1 MIGTAI
7 ERSEERARRWMEYT
21 DMVTPGTPCARRLL
35 VTSLM
40 LNVIFCIIFI
50 IQFQRAVHA
59 PVETVAAVS
68 HRCQQPTQP
77 STNNNASQYWSL
89 AVLDRGKTIDCQI
102 ATHRAV
108 QEVAGNF
115 AQDIDN
121 KIMIHIH
128 GMHHSG
134 TGYLRKTLR
143 QALNNEF
150 SPSAEEQ
157 VACMQDSLLPYRHLY
172 KDKRQMQIDHRKV
185 EDEGQ
190 HLQSMYPSFHARVQ
204 AFKEAEKAGS
214 KAPKMAYLADYCLSD
229 DDTEN
234 KQIGNMLLEQW
245 SRFWNITSS
254 TTFLLQKTPSLD
266 VQFLE
271 STKIMPTFH
280 VIIVRHPMASNSWGL
295 PNFAYGWTMAY
306 HHVFKLLNEGKV
318 EWYAVVTY
326 EALLEYHDVVVE
338 ELMEIVRSGMKRYG
352 VTQHN
357 VSANHT
363 DSRFLRRQL
372 RFYAGIDNP
381 KKRDNLWLGEASNSY
396 LMPKAQ
402 SIEYWRK
409 CLANDRC
416 REVLESLTTDI
427 LPFIGY
433 VSIQKSEASL
443 VDRINHGNATI
454 SRNVPL
460 SVDPSPVTVSK
471 EYGHVLFSSQRN
483 GISGREKAEGQEH
496 IGQPPPADLVVKM
509 KELLETF
516 AVKPQIHT

>member
-1 MIGTAI
+1 
-7 ERSEERARRWMEYT
+7 
-21 DMVTPGTPCARRLL
+21 MVTPGTPCTRRLL

-40 LNVIFCIIFI
+40 LNLAFCTIFI
-50 IQFQRAVHA
+50 FQFQRAVHA
-59 PVETVAAVS
+59 PVETVEAVS
-68 HRCQQPTQP
+68 PRSQPPTQP
-77 STNNNASQYWSL
+77 STSNNTSQYWSL
-89 AVLDRGKTIDCQI
+89 AVSDRGKNIDCRI

-108 QEVAGNF
+108 QEVAGNL
-115 AQDIDN
+115 AQDVDN

-134 TGYLRKTLR
+134 TGYLRKTLL

-172 KDKRQMQIDHRKV
+172 KNKIQMQIDHRKA

-190 HLQSMYPSFHARVQ
+190 HLQSMYPSFHARAQ
-204 AFKEAEKAGS
+204 SFKEAEQAGS
-214 KAPKMAYLADYCLSD
+214 NAPKMAYLADYCLCD

-234 KQIGNMLLEQW
+234 KRIGTIILEQW

-280 VIIVRHPMASNSWGL
+280 VIIVRHPMASNSWGV
-295 PNFAYGWTMAY
+295 PNFAYGWAMAY
-306 HHVFKLLNEGKV
+306 HHVFELLNEGKV

-338 ELMEIVRSGMKRYG
+338 ELMDIVKSGMKRFG
-352 VTQHN
+352 VTQHHN
-357 VSANHT
+357 VRANHT

-372 RFYAGIDNP
+372 HLRAGGIHNP

-396 LMPKAQ
+396 LIPKVQ
-402 SIEYWRK
+402 SIECWRK
-409 CLANDRC
+409 CLAHSRC

-427 LPFIGY
+427 FPLFGY
-433 VSIQKSEASL
+433 VSMRKSEASL
-443 VDRINHGNATI
+443 VERINHSNATI

-471 EYGHVLFSSQRN
+471 EYGRVLFSSQRDD
-483 GISGREKAEGQEH
+483 ISGRDRAEGLEH
-496 IGQPPPADLVVKM
+496 IGQPPPADLIVKM
-509 KELLETF
+509 AELLDKF
-516 AVKPQIHT
+516 AMKPQIDT